1 MSFECKHCGGL
12 SGVRNGIVGGKQRYK
27 CKLCHKTFREGD
39 ERVKHSIDKKIK
51 VIKCYLEGVGIRSIE
66 RLEGVSSPLI
76 IYWIRQTSRIVRE
89 KLRSATIDE
98 NAKNISIL
106 EVDELFSYCKKNSAK
121 STFGL
126 LLIGTEIKLLTLR

>member
-1 MSFECKHCGGL
+1 MSCECKHCGGL

-126 LLIGTEIKLLTLR
+126 LLIGTEIKLLTLK

>member
-12 SGVRNGIVGGKQRYK
+12 SFVKNGIVGGKQRYK
-27 CKLCHKTFREGD
+27 CKSCHKTFRDGD
-39 ERVKHSIDKKIK
+39 KRIKYDIDKKIK
-51 VIKCYLEGVGIRSIE
+51 VIKCYLDGVGIRSIE
-66 RLEGVSSPLI
+66 RWEGISSPLVI
-76 IYWIRQTSRIVRE
+76 HWIHQISAIVRE
-89 KLRSATIDE
+89 KLRSAAIEE

-126 LLIGTEIKLLTLR
+126 LLIGTEIKLLTLK